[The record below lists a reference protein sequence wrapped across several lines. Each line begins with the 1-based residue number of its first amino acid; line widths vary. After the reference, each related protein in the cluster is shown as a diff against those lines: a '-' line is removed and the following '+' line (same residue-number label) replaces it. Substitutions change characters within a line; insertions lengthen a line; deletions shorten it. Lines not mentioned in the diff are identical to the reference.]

1 MNILLLAPHPFYQNR
16 GTPIAVDLLIDSLST
31 TGYEIDLLTF
41 NEGEDRSYPNV
52 TIYRVG
58 KLLRFRKIRPGF
70 SSKKLVLDVFMFFHM
85 VRLLVRKRYL
95 VIHAVEESAFM
106 AMVLGFVFRTPFIYD
121 MDSSLATQIIDKFTS
136 LSVIE
141 KPLRWLESLPIR
153 WACAVVPVC
162 DALMNLALRYRSEG
176 VYLLKDISLLDKSC
190 SLSSVPEVDNLS
202 EIGDPSSDILLYV
215 GNMEPYQGI
224 DLLLESFALA
234 VSKKED
240 LKLIVIGGT
249 EADVNKY
256 RNIVID
262 FGIVEKAHF
271 MGARPLEYLNAY
283 CLQAK
288 LLVSPRIHGENT
300 PMKIYSYLDSGV
312 PVLATRLS
320 THTEVMNDG
329 NSFLAEPNA
338 NAFSGAIEE
347 VFEDYD
353 VALSRA
359 NVAAD
364 LIAKE
369 HSKTSFSNRII
380 SIYTTLFGA

>member
-1 MNILLLAPHPFYQNR
+1 M
-16 GTPIAVDLLIDSLST
+16 DLLIDSLST